1 MCFNQNHPSSSFTF
15 PKRNYGSQNRSCQL
29 QWFSEHHW
37 LDYSEVNDSVTYFIC
52 KKHASKLTVEKNKE
66 EAFLSAGFHSWSK
79 ATTAFRVHQKLKCHL
94 AALNFEVTILRCLCG
109 NVIEMSN
116 ESIKAGMK
124 ENRKCL
130 IKILETLQ
138 FLGRQGLALRRDKND
153 ENSNFIQ
160 FLKVADKDFVKLISG

>member
-1 MCFNQNHPSSSFTF
+1 M
-15 PKRNYGSQNRSCQL
+15 
-29 QWFSEHHW
+29 
-37 LDYSEVNDSVTYFIC
+37 
-52 KKHASKLTVEKNKE
+52 EKNKE
-66 EAFLSAGFHSWSK
+66 EAFLSVGFHSWSK

-109 NVIEMSN
+109 NVIE
-116 ESIKAGMK
+116 KAGMK

>member
-1 MCFNQNHPSSSFTF
+1 M
-15 PKRNYGSQNRSCQL
+15 
-29 QWFSEHHW
+29 
-37 LDYSEVNDSVTYFIC
+37 
-52 KKHASKLTVEKNKE
+52 EKNKE
-66 EAFLSAGFHSWSK
+66 EAFLSVGFHSWSK
-79 ATTAFRVHQKLKCHL
+79 ATTAFRVYQKLKCHL
-94 AALNFEVTILRCLCG
+94 AALNFEATILRCLCG